1 MRDKGFVRSKGH
13 AAHGAHGKTLSHG
26 EPPEEDMSLTHP
38 RCVFQILKRHYARYT
53 PEFVADA
60 CGCSVE
66 EFLAVAGA
74 LCDNSGRE
82 RTSAFVYSVGWT
94 QHTVGVQYIRTAA
107 IIQLLLGNIGRP
119 GGGVMALRGHAS
131 IQGSTDIPT
140 LYDILPGYLTMPH
153 VGAYADLRHY
163 IESNRSEAGWWGHFG
178 SYIVSLLKAWW
189 GEHATS
195 ENDFCFD
202 YLPRIDQDN
211 SIYRCVIDMLDEQ
224 VEGFLVV
231 GENPAVGSSHSK
243 LHRLAMAK
251 LKWLVVRDLVEVESA
266 SFWKDG
272 PELETGELRT
282 EEIPTEV
289 FFLPAS
295 AHVEKDG
302 SFTNTQRLLQWHH
315 KAVDPKHDARSEL
328 WFYYH
333 LGRLLREKLA
343 DSVESRDRP
352 LLELTWN
359 YPTQGEHGEPSAEAV
374 LAEISGFDAE
384 GGALSG
390 YKELKDD
397 GSTACG
403 CWIYSGVYAG
413 RVNQAGRRKPHWEQE
428 SYVAPEWG
436 WAWPMNRRLLYNR
449 ASADP
454 DGVPWSERKR
464 YVWWD
469 GDEKKWTGDDV
480 PDFDEQKPPDYEP
493 GSGDKGPDAIA
504 GYHPFIMQADGRG
517 WLYVPHGLEDGPLPT
532 HYEPHESPVP
542 NALYGQRANPGRQR
556 FERPENPSNPSGDD
570 PGSGVY
576 PFVLTTY
583 RLTEH
588 HTAGGMTR
596 TVPRLTELQPEFFVE
611 VHPELAAMRGL
622 QHGGWATIVTSRAA
636 IEGRVMVTD
645 RIKPVS
651 VQGRRIHQ
659 VGVPYHWG
667 WKGLTRGG
675 AGNDLSGIVLDPNVH
690 IQEVKALTCEVLPGR
705 RPRGPAL
712 VELVDSLRARALA
725 GNGAGRAQESA
736 AERST

>member
-1 MRDKGFVRSKGH
+1 
-13 AAHGAHGKTLSHG
+13 
-26 EPPEEDMSLTHP
+26 
-38 RCVFQILKRHYARYT
+38 
-53 PEFVADA
+53 
-60 CGCSVE
+60 
-66 EFLAVAGA
+66 
-74 LCDNSGRE
+74 
-82 RTSAFVYSVGWT
+82 
-94 QHTVGVQYIRTAA
+94 
-107 IIQLLLGNIGRP
+107 
-119 GGGVMALRGHAS
+119 
-131 IQGSTDIPT
+131 
-140 LYDILPGYLTMPH
+140 
-153 VGAYADLRHY
+153 
-163 IESNRSEAGWWGHFG
+163 
-178 SYIVSLLKAWW
+178 
-189 GEHATS
+189 
-195 ENDFCFD
+195 
-202 YLPRIDQDN
+202 
-211 SIYRCVIDMLDEQ
+211 
-224 VEGFLVV
+224 
-231 GENPAVGSSHSK
+231 
-243 LHRLAMAK
+243 MAK

-272 PELETGELRT
+272 PEIETGELKT
-282 EEIPTEV
+282 EEIGTEV

-295 AHVEKDG
+295 SHVEKDG

-315 KAVDPKHDARSEL
+315 KAVEPKHDARSDL

-343 DSVESRDRP
+343 QSEETRDRP
-352 LLELTWN
+352 LLELTWH
-359 YPTQGEHGEPSAEAV
+359 YPTQGEHAEPSAEAV
-374 LAEISGFDAE
+374 LAEISGFDAD
-384 GGALSG
+384 GNPVPG

-403 CWIYSGVYAG
+403 CWIYSGVYAE
-413 RVNQAGRRKPHWEQE
+413 RVNQAARRTPHWEQE
-428 SYVAPEWG
+428 SYAAPDWG
-436 WAWPMNRRLLYNR
+436 WAWPMNRRMLYNR

-469 GDEKKWTGDDV
+469 ADEKTWTGVDV
-480 PDFDEQKPPDYEP
+480 PDFDQEKPPDYKP
-493 GSGDKGPDAIA
+493 GNKAKGPDAIA

-532 HYEPHESPVP
+532 HYEPHESPLP
-542 NALYGQRANPGRQR
+542 NALYTQRANPRRQR

-570 PGSGVY
+570 PGADVY

-588 HTAGGMTR
+588 HTAGGMSR
-596 TVPRLTELQPEFFVE
+596 TVPQLTELQPAFFVE

-622 QHGGWATIVTSRAA
+622 EHGGWLTIVTSRAA

-645 RIKPVS
+645 RIKPVA

-667 WKGLTRGG
+667 WKGLTQGG

-712 VELVDSLRARALA
+712 LELVDGLRARALA
-725 GNGAGRAQESA
+725 GNGRERTPEPS